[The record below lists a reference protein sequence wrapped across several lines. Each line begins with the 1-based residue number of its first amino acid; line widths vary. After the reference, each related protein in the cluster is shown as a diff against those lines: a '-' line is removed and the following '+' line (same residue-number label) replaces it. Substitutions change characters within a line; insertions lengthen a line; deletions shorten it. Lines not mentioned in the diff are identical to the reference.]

1 MFMLELADGLAATAG
16 LLPALAPGLAEG
28 LLPELAFVPFPES
41 AS

>member
-16 LLPALAPGLAEG
+16 LLPALAAGLLPGLADG
-28 LLPELAFVPFPES
+28 LAFVPFPES